1 MICKSISLLA
11 LVALAGCSTG
21 QRTVSGPSDPLA
33 AFQQRA
39 AKYDSVV
46 TLPVFE
52 TSPEAV
58 ETTVNRT
65 ITDGNAA
72 LDGIG
77 RLQSNE
83 VNFGNTI
90 RSLDDSAYL
99 VGQASDRLGLIEQT
113 STNAAVRDAATDA
126 IKKLSEWSVGTD
138 YREDVYAAVTAF
150 AATHPALTGEDKK
163 LYDETLR
170 DYRRAGLNLPKDQ
183 RDEVEKLRKEL
194 TAMETDYENNVTKAT
209 KTLEFTKAELDGVPE
224 DFLSQKG
231 IKTGDDQYTLKA
243 NITFHYLMVEEN
255 AKREDTR
262 RRMMTERYN
271 LARAENILLLQKIL
285 VTRDD
290 IAHRLGYA
298 SWADYATEIRMVKN
312 AATAADFEQKLKTGL
327 QPKFDEEL
335 KEFREMKIKETGD
348 PNATIRIWDTAY
360 FSNQLKKEKY
370 NVDAEQLRVYFPMDR
385 VLDGLF
391 TIYQRIFGLKFERVE
406 PPYKWIGDLQLYTV
420 SDAKTG
426 EPMGLFYLDLFPREG
441 KYNHFARIWHHR
453 RQAVAGR
460 KISASSVRAGLQL
473 PAAAAGQAVAD
484 VA

>member
-65 ITDGNAA
+65 IADGNAA

-77 RLQSNE
+77 RLQPNE

-138 YREDVYAAVTAF
+138 YREDVYAAVKAF
-150 AATHPALTGEDKK
+150 AATQPALTGEDKK
-163 LYDETLR
+163 LFDETLR

-209 KTLEFTKAELDGVPE
+209 QDVEVHQGRTGWRAGGFSCRRKASRPATIE
-224 DFLSQKG
+224 
-231 IKTGDDQYTLKA
+231 YTLKA
-243 NITFHYLMVEEN
+243 NITFHYLMVEDN

-262 RRMMTERYN
+262 RRMMTDAIQSR
-271 LARAENILLLQKIL
+271 ARGKHSAAAKNSRPRGTTLPTSSVTPVGPIMQRKCEWSRTPRRRSILSRNSKPVCSRSL
-285 VTRDD
+285 TR
-290 IAHRLGYA
+290 
-298 SWADYATEIRMVKN
+298 SWRNSA
-312 AATAADFEQKLKTGL
+312 Q
-327 QPKFDEEL
+327 
-335 KEFREMKIKETGD
+335 MKIKETGD
-348 PNATIRIWDTAY
+348 PNATIHIWDWRY
-360 FSNQLKKEKY
+360 FSNQLKKR
-370 NVDAEQLRVYFPMDR
+370 NTTWTPSSCAFISRWIACSTACSR
-385 VLDGLF
+385 F
-391 TIYQRIFGLKFERVE
+391 T
-406 PPYKWIGDLQLYTV
+406 
-420 SDAKTG
+420 
-426 EPMGLFYLDLFPREG
+426 
-441 KYNHFARIWHHR
+441 
-453 RQAVAGR
+453 
-460 KISASSVRAGLQL
+460 SAFSA
-473 PAAAAGQAVAD
+473 
-484 VA
+484 